1 MSAMPDLN
9 NPPGGPHLIVT
20 AKTANKVQF
29 FDAATLA
36 QTGEIDMPASTHEM
50 ILSPDGRK
58 VFASV
63 YGGGI
68 FGKNTDPDRRIAVI
82 DLASKS
88 LERLIDVGANVAPHG
103 VMMDER
109 GTLWATGELG
119 SALLAIDPDSEEVE
133 RIDLG
138 GRPHWLAVSH
148 ATGKIFASLKATDF
162 VAVVDR
168 DRRKPLD
175 RIHIPHRAEGLALAP
190 DGETLYV
197 VAHEKAEFHVIDAR
211 SHRLRAT
218 VTIEGAPGTVNQ
230 LRRVRVS
237 PDGRYLLLSSTHDRH
252 AAIYEAESLKQI
264 ASLETARSPM
274 GFGFGRDGT
283 HAYLCCH
290 DDAVVFELELSSGC
304 VSRTFATASGCEFI
318 IAYQ

>member
-1 MSAMPDLN
+1 SGAEPAGLRGDRPLRPRAGPLPAGGERTRTLCPRCRMMAMPDLN
-9 NPPGGPHLIVT
+9 NPPGGQHLIVT

-36 QTGEIDMPASTHEM
+36 KTGEIDMPASTHEM

-63 YGGGI
+63 YGGGL
-68 FGKNTDPDRRIAVI
+68 FGKNTDPDRRIGVI

-148 ATGKIFASLKATDF
+148 ATGKIFASLKATDS
-162 VAVVDR
+162 VAAVHR
-168 DRRKPLD
+168 DRRKPRYRVHTPTGAD
-175 RIHIPHRAEGLALAP
+175 ALARAR
-190 DGETLYV
+190 DGE
-197 VAHEKAEFHVIDAR
+197 
-211 SHRLRAT
+211 
-218 VTIEGAPGTVNQ
+218 PW
-230 LRRVRVS
+230 
-237 PDGRYLLLSSTHDRH
+237 
-252 AAIYEAESLKQI
+252 
-264 ASLETARSPM
+264 
-274 GFGFGRDGT
+274 
-283 HAYLCCH
+283 
-290 DDAVVFELELSSGC
+290 
-304 VSRTFATASGCEFI
+304 
-318 IAYQ
+318 

>member
-1 MSAMPDLN
+1 
-9 NPPGGPHLIVT
+9 
-20 AKTANKVQF
+20 
-29 FDAATLA
+29 
-36 QTGEIDMPASTHEM
+36 

-58 VFASV
+58 VCDWV
-63 YGGGI
+63 YGGGM
-68 FGKNTDPDRRIAVI
+68 FGRNTDPDRRIAII

-88 LERLIDVGANVAPHG
+88 LERLIDVGANVARHG

-175 RIHIPHRAEGLALAP
+175 RIHVPHRAEGLALAP

-197 VAHEKAEFHVIDAR
+197 VAHENAE
-211 SHRLRAT
+211 
-218 VTIEGAPGTVNQ
+218 
-230 LRRVRVS
+230 
-237 PDGRYLLLSSTHDRH
+237 
-252 AAIYEAESLKQI
+252 
-264 ASLETARSPM
+264 
-274 GFGFGRDGT
+274 
-283 HAYLCCH
+283 C
-290 DDAVVFELELSSGC
+290 
-304 VSRTFATASGCEFI
+304 
-318 IAYQ
+318 